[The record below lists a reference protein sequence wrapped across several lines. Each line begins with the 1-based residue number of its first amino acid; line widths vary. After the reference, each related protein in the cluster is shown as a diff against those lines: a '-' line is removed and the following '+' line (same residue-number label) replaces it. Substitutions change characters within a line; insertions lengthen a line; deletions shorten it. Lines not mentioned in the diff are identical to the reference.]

1 MSKKTAG
8 KPVAE
13 VTVVNADVERM
24 RRVLET
30 LFDDNPHI
38 RNEINVLW
46 DLIEGMG
53 NQMTGLGKGIGS
65 LNELV
70 IELKQQRDEQ
80 VAINSEQWDY
90 GYEAGEK
97 VGAFMQ
103 GRDVF
108 NQKTLDEEVANRIYD
123 ALFVQADLDDAQLFA
138 EALMSGELVLDEGEK
153 INHLVAVVAERVRQ
167 QAEELENEHNEK

>member
-80 VAINSEQWDY
+80 VAINNRQWDD
-90 GYEAGEK
+90 GYKAGES
-97 VGAFMQ
+97 VGAFME

-108 NQKTLDEEVANRIYD
+108 TQEIMTDEISDMVYGATHVD
-123 ALFVQADLDDAQLFA
+123 TDLDDARLFA
-138 EALMSGELVLDEGEK
+138 EALMRGDMAYDEGQL